1 MANYSYAS
9 EKCEEVLRKLST
21 SQSMEDRLFSAL
33 SELKVTSEDDYL
45 GDEKKSF

>member
-33 SELKVTSEDDYL
+33 SELKVTSEADYL
-45 GDEKKSF
+45 GDEKNH